1 MLAIVSPSCFVQL
14 VLVRSQGNSVSMR
27 LICSLK
33 KSLPLVA
40 LSCLSAGLLVA
51 CNPQPPNDTQT
62 PSAEGAS
69 STAQGQNS
77 QTLKLLY
84 WQAPTTLNPHL
95 SSGSKDREAA
105 SLVLEPLA
113 AYNEAETLE
122 PVLAAEI
129 PTTEN
134 GGISDDNTTV
144 TWKLQE
150 GIVWS
155 DGEPFTAE
163 DVVFTYQFIT
173 DPAVGATSGEFYGDV
188 QTVEALDDLTVK
200 VTFQRPSPAPMS
212 PFVGGSGMILPEH
225 IFRDYLGAQAR
236 SAPGNTSP
244 VGTNAFQVR
253 EFKPGDTI
261 VYEPNPTFREEAPAF
276 ETVEMKGGGDAVS
289 SARAVLQTG
298 EADYAWNVQ
307 AEPAVL
313 QGLEAAGKGEM
324 IYVFKPLM
332 ERIYI
337 NFSDP
342 NKEVNGERAQKDTPH
357 PFLSEKPVREAISLA
372 IDRETITNQLYGESG
387 TVATNFV
394 VAPDKYASPNTSYEF
409 NLEKAAQLLD
419 EAGWEDTNN
428 NGVRDKN
435 GVEMN
440 ILFTSSVNSVRQKTQ
455 EIIKQNLE
463 SIGMSV
469 ELKSVEAGV
478 YFGDPANPDSVHQFN
493 ADLQLFAFDSETPE
507 PDSYMRLYACDQI
520 SQKENQWSKEN
531 SSRYCNPEYDAL
543 LDQLGTETDPEER
556 RALFVEMNDLLI
568 EDVALIPLVRR
579 SDAYAISSSL
589 TGLEFTPWA
598 SSTWKLDQWGKQ

>member
-1 MLAIVSPSCFVQL
+1 
-14 VLVRSQGNSVSMR
+14 MR
-27 LICSLK
+27 LIRSVK
-33 KSLPLVA
+33 KSLPLIV
-40 LSCLSAGLLVA
+40 LPCLSAGLLVA
-51 CNPQPPNDTQT
+51 CNPQPLNDTQS

-69 STAQGQNS
+69 STASGQNS
-77 QTLKLLY
+77 QTLRLLY

-122 PVLAAEI
+122 PILAAEI
-129 PTTEN
+129 PTTDN
-134 GGISDDNTTV
+134 GGISEDNTSV
-144 TWKLQE
+144 TWKLQA
-150 GIVWS
+150 GVLWS

-200 VTFQRPSPAPMS
+200 VTFNRPNPAPLS

-225 IFRDYLGAQAR
+225 IFADYLGAQAR

-253 EFKPGDTI
+253 TFKPGDTI
-261 VYEPNPTFREEAPAF
+261 VYEPNPNFRGEPSAF
-276 ETVEMKGGGDAVS
+276 ETVELKGGGDAVS

-324 IYVFKPLM
+324 TYVFKPQM
-332 ERIYI
+332 ERVYI

-342 NKEVNGERAQKDTPH
+342 NKEVNGERSQKDTPH

-387 TVATNFV
+387 SVATNFV
-394 VAPDKYASPNTSYEF
+394 VAPDKYTSPNTSYEF
-409 NLEKAAQLLD
+409 NLEKAAQLLE
-419 EAGWEDTNN
+419 EAGWQDTNN
-428 NGVRDKN
+428 NGIRDKN
-435 GVEMN
+435 GVEMTL
-440 ILFTSSVNSVRQKTQ
+440 LFTSSVNSVRQKTQ

-463 SIGMSV
+463 GIGMSV

-507 PDSYMRLYACDQI
+507 PDSYMELYACDQI

-543 LDQLGTETDPEER
+543 LEQLGTEIDPEKR
-556 RALFVEMNDLLI
+556 RALFIEMNDLLI

-579 SDAYAISSSL
+579 SDPYAISNSL

-598 SSTWKLDQWGKQ
+598 ASTWKLSGWGKQ

>member
-1 MLAIVSPSCFVQL
+1 
-14 VLVRSQGNSVSMR
+14 MR
-27 LICSLK
+27 LIRSVK
-33 KSLPLVA
+33 KSLPLIA
-40 LSCLSAGLLVA
+40 LPCLSAGLLVA
-51 CNPQPPNDTQT
+51 CNPQPLNDTQS
-62 PSAEGAS
+62 PAAEGVS
-69 STAQGQNS
+69 STAAGQNS

-122 PVLAAEI
+122 PILAAEI
-129 PTTEN
+129 PTTDN
-134 GGISDDNTTV
+134 GGISEDNTSV
-144 TWKLQE
+144 TWKLQA
-150 GIVWS
+150 GVLWS

-200 VTFQRPSPAPMS
+200 VTFNRPNPAPLS

-225 IFRDYLGAQAR
+225 IFGDYLGAQAR

-253 EFKPGDTI
+253 TFKPGDTI
-261 VYEPNPTFREEAPAF
+261 VYEPNPNFRGEPSAF
-276 ETVEMKGGGDAVS
+276 ETVELKGGGDAVS

-324 IYVFKPLM
+324 TYVFKPQM
-332 ERIYI
+332 ERVYI

-342 NKEVNGERAQKDTPH
+342 NKEVNGERSQKDTPH

-387 TVATNFV
+387 SVATNFV
-394 VAPDKYASPNTSYEF
+394 VAPDKYTSPNTSYEF
-409 NLEKAAQLLD
+409 NLEKAAQLLE
-419 EAGWEDTNN
+419 EAGWQDTNN
-428 NGVRDKN
+428 NGIRDKN
-435 GVEMN
+435 GVEMTL
-440 ILFTSSVNSVRQKTQ
+440 LFTSSVNSVRQKTQ

-507 PDSYMRLYACDQI
+507 PDSYMELYACDQI

-543 LDQLGTETDPEER
+543 LEQLGTEIDPEKR
-556 RALFVEMNDLLI
+556 RALFIEMNDLLI

-579 SDAYAISSSL
+579 SDPYAISNSL

-598 SSTWKLDQWGKQ
+598 ASTWKLSGWGKQ

>member
-1 MLAIVSPSCFVQL
+1 S
-14 VLVRSQGNSVSMR
+14 
-27 LICSLK
+27 
-33 KSLPLVA
+33 
-40 LSCLSAGLLVA
+40 
-51 CNPQPPNDTQT
+51 

-69 STAQGQNS
+69 STASGQNS
-77 QTLKLLY
+77 QTLRLLY

-122 PVLAAEI
+122 PILAAEI
-129 PTTEN
+129 PTTDN
-134 GGISDDNTTV
+134 GGISEDNTSV
-144 TWKLQE
+144 TWKLQA
-150 GIVWS
+150 GVLWS

-200 VTFQRPSPAPMS
+200 VTFNRPNPAPLS

-225 IFRDYLGAQAR
+225 IFADYLGAQAR

-253 EFKPGDTI
+253 TFKPGDTI
-261 VYEPNPTFREEAPAF
+261 VYEPNPNFRGEPSAF
-276 ETVEMKGGGDAVS
+276 ETVELKGGGDAVS

-324 IYVFKPLM
+324 TYVFKPQM
-332 ERIYI
+332 ERVYI

-342 NKEVNGERAQKDTPH
+342 NKEVNGERSQKDTPH

-387 TVATNFV
+387 SVATNFV
-394 VAPDKYASPNTSYEF
+394 VAPDKYTSPNTSYEF
-409 NLEKAAQLLD
+409 NLEKAAQLLE
-419 EAGWEDTNN
+419 EAGWQDTNN
-428 NGVRDKN
+428 NGIRDKN
-435 GVEMN
+435 GVEMTL
-440 ILFTSSVNSVRQKTQ
+440 LFTSSVNSVRQKTQ

-507 PDSYMRLYACDQI
+507 PDSYMELYACDQI

-543 LDQLGTETDPEER
+543 LEQLGTEIDPE
-556 RALFVEMNDLLI
+556 
-568 EDVALIPLVRR
+568 
-579 SDAYAISSSL
+579 
-589 TGLEFTPWA
+589 
-598 SSTWKLDQWGKQ
+598 